1 MFNQEFY
8 PTPAEVIEI
17 MLQGETI
24 ENKTILEPSAGKG
37 DIVDYLNEYGA
48 KNVLTCEINQDL
60 QKILKAKEQTEYQ
73 KRQTGRSS
81 TPGKTPQQTETKV
94 LFTFKVV

>member
-37 DIVDYLNEYGA
+37 DIVDYLNEYGDF
-48 KNVLTCEINQDL
+48 NPSDMHILEYLESILTEEESQEEITAAANAGKQVSIYNL
-60 QKILKAKEQTEYQ
+60 FSLVQEPIKA
-73 KRQTGRSS
+73 
-81 TPGKTPQQTETKV
+81 
-94 LFTFKVV
+94 

>member
-24 ENKTILEPSAGKG
+24 ENKAILEPSAGKR
-37 DIVDYLNEYGA
+37 DIV
-48 KNVLTCEINQDL
+48 
-60 QKILKAKEQTEYQ
+60 
-73 KRQTGRSS
+73 TGKQIGRAH
-81 TPGKTPQQTETKV
+81 V
-94 LFTFKVV
+94 

>member
-1 MFNQEFY
+1 MFNSEFY

-60 QKILKAKEQTEYQ
+60 QKILK
-73 KRQTGRSS
+73 
-81 TPGKTPQQTETKV
+81 TKSIFIADDFLNIIV
-94 LFTFKVV
+94 NKLAI

>member
-48 KNVLTCEINQDL
+48 KNVLTCEINQEIWDS
-60 QKILKAKEQTEYQ
+60 IPAPKAAWIREAIEQRWE
-73 KRQTGRSS
+73 REGRS
-81 TPGKTPQQTETKV
+81 T
-94 LFTFKVV
+94 

>member
-48 KNVLTCEINQDL
+48 K
-60 QKILKAKEQTEYQ
+60 ILK
-73 KRQTGRSS
+73 SS
-81 TPGKTPQQTETKV
+81 QNR
-94 LFTFKVV
+94 

>member
-1 MFNQEFY
+1 MLTLAHKSLMIQSYNNSSFSPERRGEQDFDFY
-8 PTPAEVIEI
+8 
-17 MLQGETI
+17 QSQ
-24 ENKTILEPSAGKG
+24 LE
-37 DIVDYLNEYGA
+37 
-48 KNVLTCEINQDL
+48 QDL
-60 QKILKAKEQTEYQ
+60 ALIQSIKGYALFEAKEQTEYQ

>member
-1 MFNQEFY
+1 MFNSEFY

-60 QKILKAKEQTEYQ
+60 QKILKTKSIFIGLNIGEVLVNHLVTNMPLILRRLQYQ
-73 KRQTGRSS
+73 
-81 TPGKTPQQTETKV
+81 
-94 LFTFKVV
+94 